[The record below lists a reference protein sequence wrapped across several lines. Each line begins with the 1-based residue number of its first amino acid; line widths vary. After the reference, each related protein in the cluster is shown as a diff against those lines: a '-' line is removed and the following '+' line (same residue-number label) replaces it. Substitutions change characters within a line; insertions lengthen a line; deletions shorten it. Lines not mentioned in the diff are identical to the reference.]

1 MLSSL
6 SYSPSPQKLDGSSKV
21 VSQLNATHDLCQKVL
36 ARLERFELF
45 VTRQLFQI
53 QTTVDDLLLLSSGP
67 FHNSQLPECNL
78 MPHPTTHVH
87 TSPSV
92 ESLHV
97 EGFGLSSLTAAG
109 AEPSTSTPCNSTVVH
124 QTQPGQASEDFL
136 PASHVLDIRHSSCS
150 RENFAS
156 NTVKELFSKDE
167 RLRCNVK
174 GVFGK
179 SKFDIRKMEYVRRQT
194 FKYFPITST
203 ENEKNVGLIVSR
215 Q

>member
-1 MLSSL
+1 
-6 SYSPSPQKLDGSSKV
+6 
-21 VSQLNATHDLCQKVL
+21 
-36 ARLERFELF
+36 
-45 VTRQLFQI
+45 
-53 QTTVDDLLLLSSGP
+53 
-67 FHNSQLPECNL
+67 

-87 TSPSV
+87 TSPPV

-194 FKYFPITST
+194 FKFFPISST
-203 ENEKNVGLIVSR
+203 ENEKKCWANCVKAIDSSSR
-215 Q
+215 QLNRTIRRTTVLQEKENTSVTTS